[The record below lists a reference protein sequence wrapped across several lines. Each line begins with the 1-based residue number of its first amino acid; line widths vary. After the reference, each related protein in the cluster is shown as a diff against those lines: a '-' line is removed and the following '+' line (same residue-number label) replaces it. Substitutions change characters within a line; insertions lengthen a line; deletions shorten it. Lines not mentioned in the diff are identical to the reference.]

1 MSGEAAH
8 SASLFS
14 PGYATMELTHLILRF
29 GGKYPRC
36 GCQKFYRLWGMSDV
50 IPLLVTVDPV
60 AVEAAN

>member
-1 MSGEAAH
+1 
-8 SASLFS
+8 
-14 PGYATMELTHLILRF
+14 MELTHLILRF